1 MLKHVGQ
8 PMNWIYIV
16 QFFAETLSTARS
28 VMINLLFFAYSRYM
42 GILQN
47 DVDLIHEI
55 EAVVGKQLE
64 EFECK
69 EQEVLSDITRVRHLE
84 YDLITDHLM
93 RILIWKD

>member
-1 MLKHVGQ
+1 
-8 PMNWIYIV
+8 
-16 QFFAETLSTARS
+16 
-28 VMINLLFFAYSRYM
+28 MINLLFFAYSRYM

-69 EQEVLSDITRVRHLE
+69 EQEVLSDITRVRHLG
-84 YDLITDHLM
+84 I
-93 RILIWKD
+93 

>member
-1 MLKHVGQ
+1 
-8 PMNWIYIV
+8 
-16 QFFAETLSTARS
+16 
-28 VMINLLFFAYSRYM
+28 MINLLFFAYSRYM

-69 EQEVLSDITRVRHLE
+69 EQEVLSDITRVRHLGIWPDQWSLNE
-84 YDLITDHLM
+84 DFDLEGLTMDM
-93 RILIWKD
+93 